1 MRNNGLQFH
10 GESKIMAK
18 KALVLGLIFF
28 QACLLPKSHSA
39 EAVLLLSDVR
49 SKVVEDFA
57 NELERQSPEK
67 VDTIELEEP
76 LTPFGTEILA
86 VLRRKGFPVFV
97 AKQHKSSTK
106 GSSYIIDSIGQGVI
120 ASSFSTPRV
129 TISRIYST
137 NASELTP
144 QGGFT
149 VLRRDNG

>member
-1 MRNNGLQFH
+1 
-10 GESKIMAK
+10 MAK
-18 KALVLGLIFF
+18 KALVLCFILL
-28 QACLLPKSHSA
+28 QSCLLPKSRSA
-39 EAVLLLSDVR
+39 EAVLLLADVR

-57 NELERQSPEK
+57 NELEGQSPEK
-67 VDTIELEEP
+67 AETIELEEP

-86 VLRRKGFPVFV
+86 ALRRKGFPVFV

-120 ASSFSTPRV
+120 ACSFSTPRV
-129 TISRIYST
+129 TISRIYTT
-137 NASELTP
+137 NVGEVTP